1 MFVALKDILTQI
13 HVFHLE
19 TETFSAHK
27 IADALRAALDTLID
41 KYMEVTLAGKRRRIE
56 LGEGF
61 KPVHMSKPE
70 FIDFLEEILKL
81 FKKMRA
87 RATPDVQTIVDEM
100 VVETKRAIYLLDFE

>member
-13 HVFHLE
+13 HAFHLE
-19 TETFSAHK
+19 AETFSAHK
-27 IADALRAALDTLID
+27 ISDALRAAVDPLVD

-56 LGEGF
+56 FGEGF
-61 KPVHMSKPE
+61 KPVHMSKLE
-70 FIDFLEEILKL
+70 FYEFLDETLKL
-81 FKKMRA
+81 YKKMRE